1 MTEIASRFPV
11 VVRTL
16 LVATVLA
23 VVGVGTTVAGAAS
36 PSKEGVERAK
46 ARLEQIQHRLAEI
59 RSQLAATQ
67 DRLNAAIAKVD
78 EREGALEQVLVELTK
93 TQADM
98 ELAKARYERIVDRL
112 NERAVEAYMQGP
124 ASSLDLLLGA
134 RTISDLTDRL
144 AYADALARSDADLAV
159 DVANRRNILTA
170 LKAELEVKRAKKR
183 VELQRA
189 KEQRAEVLGLFQQQ
203 QALLDEQQGLLSDA
217 ERLYQKR
224 KKAYAQFLRRQEA
237 SQNQAMG
244 GRVWNGGTLPSP
256 YDHVLERCPVEQ
268 PRAFGDGFGAPRYAG
283 GYHLHKGVDI
293 VAGSGQAIIAPFDGY
308 SYTSSNTLGGMV
320 VFVVGQYG
328 TVYNAHLSR
337 YSDSSNGRVS
347 AGDVI
352 GYVGDT
358 GDATGI
364 PHDHLEFHPN
374 SIPVGW
380 PQSSYGYSV
389 IEDAINPYPLLIQAC
404 G

>member
-1 MTEIASRFPV
+1 MTEIASRFPI

-46 ARLEQIQHRLAEI
+46 ERLEQIQQRLAEI
-59 RSQLAATQ
+59 QTQLGATQ
-67 DRLNAAIAKVD
+67 DRLNAAISKVD
-78 EREGALEQVLVELTK
+78 AREGALEQVLVDLTK

-98 ELAKARYERIVDRL
+98 ELAKARYDRIVDRL
-112 NERAVEAYMQGP
+112 NQRAVEAYMQGP

-170 LKAELEVKRAKKR
+170 LKAELEVKRARKR

-189 KEQRAEVLGLFQQQ
+189 REQKADVLGLFQQQ
-203 QALLDEQQGLLSDA
+203 QTLLDEQKGLLADA
-217 ERLYQKR
+217 EQLLQKR
-224 KKAYAQFLRRQEA
+224 KKALERLRRQQQA
-237 SQNQAMG
+237 SQDQAMG
-244 GRVWNGGTLPSP
+244 GRVWNGGALPSP
-256 YDHVLERCPVEQ
+256 YDNVLEQCPVDA

-283 GYHLHKGVDI
+283 GYHLHKGVDL
-293 VAGSGQAIIAPFDGY
+293 VAASGQSIRAPFDGY

-337 YSDSSNGRVS
+337 YSELSNGRVS

-364 PHDHLEFHPN
+364 PHDHFEFHPN

>member
-1 MTEIASRFPV
+1 MTEISDRFPV
-11 VVRTL
+11 VVRAL

-46 ARLEQIQHRLAEI
+46 ARLEQIGHRLAEI

-67 DRLNAAIAKVD
+67 GRLNTAIANVD
-78 EREGALEQVLVELTK
+78 DREGALEQVLVQLTK

-98 ELAKARYERIVDRL
+98 ELAKARYERIVERL

-170 LKAELEVKRAKKR
+170 LKAELEVKRAEKR
-183 VELQRA
+183 DELQRA
-189 KEQRAEVLGLFQQQ
+189 REQKAEVVGLFQQQ

-224 KKAYAQFLRRQEA
+224 KKEYTQFLRRQQA
-237 SQNQAMG
+237 GQDQAMG
-244 GRVWNGGTLPSP
+244 GRVWNGGALPSP
-256 YDHVLERCPVEQ
+256 YDHVLAQCPVDQ

-293 VAGSGQAIIAPFDGY
+293 VAGSGQRIRAPFDGY
-308 SYTSSNTLGGMV
+308 SYTSSNTLGGTIV
-320 VFVVGQYG
+320 YVVGQFG

-337 YSDSSNGRVS
+337 YSENSNGRVS
-347 AGDVI
+347 AGEVI

-364 PHDHLEFHPN
+364 PHDHFEFHPN

-380 PQSSYGYSV
+380 PQSAYGYSV